1 MSKHGVHVETV
12 VCAVRLECVFAAQ
25 LVHAPEPVVDLNF
38 PAVHAPQ
45 VSE

>member
-1 MSKHGVHVETV
+1 MSKHGVHVEAF
-12 VCAVRLECVFAAQ
+12 VCAVRPENVFAGQ
-25 LVHAPEPVVDLNF
+25 LVHAAEPSVSLKV